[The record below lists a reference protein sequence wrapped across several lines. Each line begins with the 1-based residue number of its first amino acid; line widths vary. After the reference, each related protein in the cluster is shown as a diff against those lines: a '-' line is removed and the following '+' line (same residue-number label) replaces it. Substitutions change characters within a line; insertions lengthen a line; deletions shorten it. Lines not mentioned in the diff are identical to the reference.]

1 MSSPASL
8 PSPRRALSI
17 GLNAATGAD
26 MNEELEAAALVDQ
39 DQNLSID
46 VFVLARLAVTLAFL
60 SAAILISAPFLPA
73 LTWALVL
80 AVVFIAPHR
89 LLERY
94 LPPSLA
100 AAASMLIVG
109 LVVVGPLLLVIERL
123 VSEAAAGVDY
133 VQKTVQ
139 QGDWQTMLDGHPWLG
154 GFQSWIA
161 RRFDLQATFS
171 QLGGFVTNMAAN
183 FLRASTGQIITT
195 LLAFYL
201 LFFFLRDRA
210 VALQTLARLSPF
222 SNIET
227 GKIIVRVRDTIN
239 AILFGTLAV
248 SALQGLL
255 GGIMFWLL
263 DFNSPVLWG
272 LIMGLVSIVPV
283 LGSFIIWI
291 PATIYLLIE
300 DRWVEAI
307 ILGLWGGVVI
317 SSIDNLVRPL
327 LIGDSLRL
335 HTVPAFIAMLG
346 GLQLFG
352 ASGIVLGP
360 IVMALSPLLLE
371 FWRRRVGP
379 DQPA

>member
-1 MSSPASL
+1 
-8 PSPRRALSI
+8 
-17 GLNAATGAD
+17 
-26 MNEELEAAALVDQ
+26 MNEELEAAALVEQ

-89 LLERY
+89 VLERF
-94 LPPSLA
+94 LPPSVA
-100 AAASMLIVG
+100 AGVSMLIVG
-109 LVVVGPLLLVIERL
+109 LVIVGPLLLVIERL

-133 VQKTVQ
+133 VQKAVQ
-139 QGDWQTMLDGHPWLG
+139 QGDWQMMLDGHPWLG
-154 GFQSWIA
+154 SFQNWIA

-171 QLGGFVTNMAAN
+171 QLGAFVTNMAAN

-210 VALQTLARLSPF
+210 VALQTLVRLSPF

-248 SALQGLL
+248 AALQGLL
-255 GGIMFWLL
+255 GGFMFWVL

-283 LGSFIIWI
+283 LGSFVIWI

-300 DRWVEAI
+300 DRWVEAM

-327 LIGDSLRL
+327 LIGDSMRL

-379 DQPA
+379 DESS

>member
-1 MSSPASL
+1 
-8 PSPRRALSI
+8 
-17 GLNAATGAD
+17 
-26 MNEELEAAALVDQ
+26 MNEELEAAALVEQ

-89 LLERY
+89 VLERF

-100 AAASMLIVG
+100 AGVSMLIVG
-109 LVVVGPLLLVIERL
+109 LVIVGPLLLVIERL

-139 QGDWQTMLDGHPWLG
+139 QGDWQTMLDAHPWLG
-154 GFQSWIA
+154 RFQNWIA

-171 QLGGFVTNMAAN
+171 QLGAFVTNMTAN

-227 GKIIVRVRDTIN
+227 GRIIVRVRDTIN

-255 GGIMFWLL
+255 GGLMFWVL

-283 LGSFIIWI
+283 LGSFVIWI

-327 LIGDSLRL
+327 LIGDSMRL

-352 ASGIVLGP
+352 PSGIVLGP

-379 DQPA
+379 DESS

>member
-1 MSSPASL
+1 MH
-8 PSPRRALSI
+8 
-17 GLNAATGAD
+17 
-26 MNEELEAAALVDQ
+26 EELEAAALVDQ
-39 DQNLSID
+39 EQNFSID
-46 VFVLARLAVTLAFL
+46 IFVLARLAVTLAFIG
-60 SAAILISAPFLPA
+60 AALLVAAPFLPA

-80 AVVFIAPHR
+80 AILFVGPHR
-89 LLERY
+89 FLERF
-94 LPPSLA
+94 LPPSIA
-100 AAASMLIVG
+100 AGATMLIVA

-123 VSEAAAGVDY
+123 VSEAATGVSY
-133 VQKTVQ
+133 VQKSAQ
-139 QGDWQTMLDGHPWLG
+139 QGNWLTMIATHPWLASL
-154 GFQSWIA
+154 QHWVE
-161 RRFDLQATFS
+161 RRFDLQAIFS
-171 QLGGFVTNMAAN
+171 QLGAFVTNIAAN

-222 SNIET
+222 SNLET
-227 GKIIVRVRDTIN
+227 GRIIVRVRDTIH
-239 AILFGTLAV
+239 AIIFGTLAV
-248 SALQGLL
+248 AALQGVL
-255 GGIMFWLL
+255 GGFMFWML

-272 LIMGLVSIVPV
+272 LIMGLLSIVPV
-283 LGSFIIWI
+283 LGSFVVWI

-300 DRWVEAI
+300 GRWIEAL

-317 SSIDNLVRPL
+317 ASVDNLVRPL
-327 LIGDSLRL
+327 LIGDSMRL

-360 IVMALSPLLLE
+360 IVMALCPLLLE

>member
-1 MSSPASL
+1 
-8 PSPRRALSI
+8 
-17 GLNAATGAD
+17 

-39 DQNLSID
+39 EQKFSID
-46 VFVLARLAVTLAFL
+46 VFVLARLAVTLAFI
-60 SAAILISAPFLPA
+60 SATVLISAPFLPA

-80 AVVFIAPHR
+80 AVVFINPHR
-89 LLERY
+89 VLERF
-94 LPPSLA
+94 LPPSVA
-100 AAASMLIVG
+100 AGVSILIVG
-109 LVVVGPLLLVIERL
+109 LVIVAPLLLVLERL

-139 QGDWQTMLDGHPWLG
+139 QGSWQTMLDAHPWLG
-154 GFQSWIA
+154 GFQSWVA

-171 QLGGFVTNMAAN
+171 QLGAFVTNLTAS
-183 FLRASTGQIITT
+183 FLRASTGQVITT

-227 GKIIVRVRDTIN
+227 GKIIVRVRDTIH

-248 SALQGLL
+248 AALQGVL
-255 GGIMFWLL
+255 GGFMFWVL
-263 DFNSPVLWG
+263 DFNSPLLWG
-272 LIMGLVSIVPV
+272 LIMGLVSIIPV
-283 LGSFIIWI
+283 LGSFVIWI
-291 PATIYLLIE
+291 PATIYLVIE

-307 ILGLWGGVVI
+307 VLAVWGGVVI
-317 SSIDNLVRPL
+317 ASVDNLVRPL
-327 LIGDSLRL
+327 LIGDSMRL

-352 ASGIVLGP
+352 ASGIVVGP
-360 IVMALSPLLLE
+360 IVMALSPLLLD

>member
-1 MSSPASL
+1 
-8 PSPRRALSI
+8 
-17 GLNAATGAD
+17 
-26 MNEELEAAALVDQ
+26 MNEELEAAALVEQ

-89 LLERY
+89 VLERF
-94 LPPSLA
+94 LPPSVA
-100 AAASMLIVG
+100 AGVSMLIVG
-109 LVVVGPLLLVIERL
+109 LVIVGPLLLVIERL

-139 QGDWQTMLDGHPWLG
+139 QGDWQTMLDAHPWLG

-171 QLGGFVTNMAAN
+171 QLGAFFTNVATN

-201 LFFFLRDRA
+201 LFFFLRDRT
-210 VALQTLARLSPF
+210 VALQTLARMSPF

-227 GKIIVRVRDTIN
+227 GKIIVRVRDTIH

-255 GGIMFWLL
+255 GGLMFWVL

-283 LGSFIIWI
+283 LGSFVIWI

-327 LIGDSLRL
+327 LIGDSMRL

-379 DQPA
+379 DESS